1 MEDTRNAVGT
11 HPAPSADH
19 WNWCSRCGCSVD
31 DDMRT
36 GEFRDGSEGTCL
48 GCGTVYVA
56 EAMTDG
62 SWGFREEPCRP
73 AGCLCT
79 WEFGDSECPV
89 HPTCPGCGCVVC
101 ECKPTG
107 SGS

>member
-1 MEDTRNAVGT
+1 MDNSTRAPEGT
-11 HPAPSADH
+11 CPQPSDAH

-36 GEFRDGSEGTCL
+36 GEFRDGSEGACI

-62 SWGFREEPCRP
+62 SWIFREAEYDEEEPEED
-73 AGCLCT
+73 G
-79 WEFGDSECPV
+79 GVS
-89 HPTCPGCGCVVC
+89 
-101 ECKPTG
+101 
-107 SGS
+107 